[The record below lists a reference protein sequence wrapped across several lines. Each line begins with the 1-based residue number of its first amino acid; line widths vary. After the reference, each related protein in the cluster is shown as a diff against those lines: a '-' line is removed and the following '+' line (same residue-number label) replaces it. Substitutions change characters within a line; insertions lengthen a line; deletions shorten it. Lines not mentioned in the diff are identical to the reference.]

1 MALVTFPRLACRN
14 LTLNLVT
21 GARYGVRDLVYFY
34 YYHALSKSPRRM
46 PVYVDWIK
54 SIKDV

>member
-21 GARYGVRDLVYFY
+21 GARYGVRDPFYSLYRMGVDILFLVEY
-34 YYHALSKSPRRM
+34 Y
-46 PVYVDWIK
+46 V
-54 SIKDV
+54 